1 MEQILT
7 LAESEYLLERMMED
21 MEKHTKTLKLIKD
34 GFEFRR
40 NQVTR
45 DTKDRIARECVDER
59 RTCKL

>member
-34 GFEFRR
+34 GFEYRR
-40 NQVTR
+40 NNKVRQ
-45 DTKDRIARECVDER
+45 DKDRIARECADER

>member
-45 DTKDRIARECVDER
+45 DKDRIARECADER
-59 RTCKL
+59 RCCKL